1 MRVMAEDGRT
11 EANASSSA
19 ISRVDDFIDMLA
31 HRQSWISG
39 ADLEASD
46 RAGSKHAVADNF
58 PLSASTV
65 NPGGIEAA
73 GPNGAVH

>member
-39 ADLEASD
+39 ADWKQVIGRE
-46 RAGSKHAVADNF
+46 HAIADNF